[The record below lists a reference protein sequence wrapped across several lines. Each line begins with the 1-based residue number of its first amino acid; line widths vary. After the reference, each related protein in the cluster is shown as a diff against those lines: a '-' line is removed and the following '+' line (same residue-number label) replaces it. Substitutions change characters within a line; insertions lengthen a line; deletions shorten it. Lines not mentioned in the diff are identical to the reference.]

1 MGRLR
6 RGSAV
11 ALAAMLSLGAAA
23 GVGATAAPPA
33 AAEDSVSGESTTG
46 TASTVSPSTIAS
58 GGSLS
63 YTLSGF
69 PPGAT
74 VQVLIDDGAVGPE
87 RSPAAVTGSPSGGSV
102 AQFTVQPDGTYSG
115 AFELPGYVP
124 SGTHWLRFR
133 VTGGPD
139 VPTST
144 VRTADYTNKSPFFT
158 VGAVTVIGGEAPTAP
173 AATASPGASDGA
185 SATNGA
191 TGAPETTGAAVA
203 EASSD
208 PGDSGDTSPVE
219 VKDDSFPVVGACV
232 LGLSVLLVILAA
244 TVGTNRW
251 ILARQRRRNES
262 TAPEY

>member
-1 MGRLR
+1 M
-6 RGSAV
+6 
-11 ALAAMLSLGAAA
+11 AAMLSLGAATGI
-23 GVGATAAPPA
+23 GVTTTPPA
-33 AAEDSVSGESTTG
+33 AAADAADGESTTG

-87 RSPAAVTGSPSGGSV
+87 QSPAARTASPSGGAV
-102 AQFTVQPDGTYSG
+102 AQFTVQADGTYSG

-133 VTGGPD
+133 ATGGPD

-173 AATASPGASDGA
+173 AATASPGATDGPA
-185 SATNGA
+185 ATSSATA
-191 TGAPETTGAAVA
+191 VPETTGPAIA
-203 EASSD
+203 EAGSD
-208 PGDSGDTSPVE
+208 PGDSSPVE

-251 ILARQRRRNES
+251 ILAKQRRRGDS
-262 TAPEY
+262 ATPEY

>member
-1 MGRLR
+1 M
-6 RGSAV
+6 
-11 ALAAMLSLGAAA
+11 AAMLSLGAAT
-23 GVGATAAPPA
+23 GVGVTTTPPA
-33 AAEDSVSGESTTG
+33 AAADAADGESTTG

-87 RSPAAVTGSPSGGSV
+87 QSPAARTASPSGGAV
-102 AQFTVQPDGTYSG
+102 AQFTVQADGTYSG

-133 VTGGPD
+133 ATGGPD
-139 VPTST
+139 VPTFT

-173 AATASPGASDGA
+173 AATDGPQA
-185 SATNGA
+185 TSSATA
-191 TGAPETTGAAVA
+191 APETTGPAIA

-251 ILARQRRRNES
+251 ILAKQRRRGDS
-262 TAPEY
+262 ATPEY

>member
-1 MGRLR
+1 MRRRR

-11 ALAAMLSLGAAA
+11 ALAVMLSLGVAA
-23 GVGATAAPPA
+23 GVGPTAAPPA
-33 AAEDSVSGESTTG
+33 VAEDSVGGESTTG

-74 VQVLIDDGAVGPE
+74 VQVLIDDGAVGPGQ
-87 RSPAAVTGSPSGGSV
+87 SPTVGTGSPTGGAV
-102 AQFTVQPDGTYSG
+102 AQFTVQPDGTHSG

-133 VTGGPD
+133 VIGGPD

-158 VGAVTVIGGEAPTAP
+158 VGAVTVIGGDAPTAP
-173 AATASPGASDGA
+173 AATASPEASDGA

-191 TGAPETTGAAVA
+191 TGAPETTAAAIA
-203 EASSD
+203 EASSN

-219 VKDDSFPVVGACV
+219 VKEDSFPVVGACV

-251 ILARQRRRNES
+251 ILARQRRRTDS
-262 TAPEY
+262 AIPEY

>member
-1 MGRLR
+1 M
-6 RGSAV
+6 
-11 ALAAMLSLGAAA
+11 AAMLSLGAATGI
-23 GVGATAAPPA
+23 GVTTTPPA
-33 AAEDSVSGESTTG
+33 AAVDAADGESTTG

-87 RSPAAVTGSPSGGSV
+87 QSPAARTASPSGGAV
-102 AQFTVQPDGTYSG
+102 AQFTVQADGTYSG

-133 VTGGPD
+133 ATGGPD

-173 AATASPGASDGA
+173 AATASPGATDGPQA
-185 SATNGA
+185 TSSATA
-191 TGAPETTGAAVA
+191 APETTGPAIA

-251 ILARQRRRNES
+251 ILAKQRRRGDS
-262 TAPEY
+262 ATPEY

>member
-1 MGRLR
+1 M
-6 RGSAV
+6 
-11 ALAAMLSLGAAA
+11 AAMLSLGAAT
-23 GVGATAAPPA
+23 GVGVTTTPPA
-33 AAEDSVSGESTTG
+33 AAADAADGESTTG

-87 RSPAAVTGSPSGGSV
+87 QSPAARTASPSGGAV
-102 AQFTVQPDGTYSG
+102 AQFTVQADGTYSG

-133 VTGGPD
+133 ATGGPD

-173 AATASPGASDGA
+173 AATASPGATDGPA
-185 SATNGA
+185 ATSSATA
-191 TGAPETTGAAVA
+191 APETTGPAIA

-251 ILARQRRRNES
+251 ILAKQRRRGDS
-262 TAPEY
+262 ATPEY